1 MDMFVP
7 QEATDP
13 LEVELQTGVK
23 CHVGTVGMRHVFRVW
38 FTCVIQMPI
47 SLLSYLHILF
57 QSAHSV

>member
-1 MDMFVP
+1 MVSG
-7 QEATDP
+7 P

-23 CHVGTVGMRHVFRVW
+23 CHVACRHEACFQGVK